1 MSLKICI
8 YTCTYVFH
16 KWKRKLQLFVVIWF
30 AIVAGFSFLYLPQF
44 LSNCFRKEILKAEES
59 SYRYRSRSQLFLEW
73 EALRSVMRASV
84 AVAAVSDGREK
95 ERERERSR
103 ERIVSS
109 VIRYACIHFS
119 VYRYTRTYIPDWAA
133 GKRNYQ
139 TIDLGLKELS
149 LS

>member
-1 MSLKICI
+1 
-8 YTCTYVFH
+8 
-16 KWKRKLQLFVVIWF
+16 
-30 AIVAGFSFLYLPQF
+30 
-44 LSNCFRKEILKAEES
+44 
-59 SYRYRSRSQLFLEW
+59 
-73 EALRSVMRASV
+73 MRASV

-95 ERERERSR
+95 EREKERKRERGDRERETTEKERERSR

-149 LS
+149 FS